1 MPEKGWSVLTVREH
15 TASRIKEM
23 AKERGLTVDELP
35 GQLLTMTTPTKKGRS
50 MEWSTC
56 EFCGTR
62 VKSKNLHEHYE
73 KVHPD
78 KLTVK
83 A

>member
-1 MPEKGWSVLTVREH
+1 MPEKGWSVLTVRES
-15 TASRIKEM
+15 TALKIKGL
-23 AKERGLTVDELP
+23 AKARGVTVD
-35 GQLLTMTTPTKKGRS
+35 GVVSQLLTNPSGPRPS
-50 MEWSTC
+50 PSGEWSVC
-56 EFCGTR
+56 ERCGSK
-62 VKSKNLHEHYE
+62 VKTKNLHEHIA